1 MTRSPDH
8 RPDPAATAAALTA
21 QAVALERRVVEL
33 RRELADVTGR
43 MTAIAEALGGLRAA
57 GLLPDQAAGEERRGP
72 DPG

>member
-8 RPDPAATAAALTA
+8 RPDLAATAAALTA

-33 RRELADVTGR
+33 RRELADVAGR

-57 GLLPDQAAGEERRGP
+57 GLLPEQDARDDR
-72 DPG
+72 